1 MENKKKINKYS
12 IRQKLLSSNLSFTI
26 ISVIIGLLVG
36 AVVLLIAGFNPITA
50 YSIII
55 NGIFSRTK
63 YISYTIIYATPLII
77 TGLSVTFAFRTG
89 LFNIGA
95 EGQYIIG
102 ALVATLV
109 GYFLELPIVL
119 HVIVV
124 FLAAAIA
131 AALWGGIAGFLKARF
146 GVHEVI
152 ATIML
157 NWIALYFSNYMVFR
171 PFFRRPESDSS
182 YDILDSASITLLE
195 KWKYTDTGRE
205 WLSGHPYIK
214 DFLATPAN
222 LGFIIAILLAV
233 LVWYILNKTTL
244 GYELRAV
251 GFNKHAAE
259 YGGIKVKKSIIT
271 SMMIAGALAGSAGA
285 LQVMGVTKSI
295 SILPGMEGYGFDG
308 IAVSLIGSNTAF
320 GNIFAGLLFGA
331 LKYGGPKIQPP
342 MGAPSEVV
350 NIVIGTIVFFIAVP
364 KLIKMFLNIKA
375 RKRGETNVK

>member
-1 MENKKKINKYS
+1 MENKKKKNKYS
-12 IRQKLLSSNLSFTI
+12 VKQRLLSSNLTFTI
-26 ISVIIGLLVG
+26 VSVIIGLIIG
-36 AVVLLIAGFNPITA
+36 AIVLLIAGFNPITA

-63 YISYTIIYATPLII
+63 YISYMIIYATPLII

-95 EGQYIIG
+95 EGQYIVG
-102 ALVATLV
+102 ALVATIV
-109 GYFLELPIVL
+109 GYFLELPIGL
-119 HVIVV
+119 HAIVV
-124 FLAAAIA
+124 FLAAIIA
-131 AALWGGIAGFLKARF
+131 AAVWGGIAGFLKAKF

-157 NWIALYFSNYMVFR
+157 NWIALYFSNYMVMK
-171 PFFRRPESDSS
+171 PFLRRPESDSS
-182 YDILDSASITLLE
+182 YEILDTASITILE
-195 KWKYTDTGRE
+195 DWKYTDAGRE
-205 WLSGHPYIK
+205 WLSQHPYIK

-222 LGFIIAILLAV
+222 LGFVIAILLAV

-251 GFNKHAAE
+251 GYNKHAAE

-271 SMMIAGALAGSAGA
+271 SMMIAGGLAGSAGA
-285 LQVMGVTKSI
+285 LQVMGVTKGI
-295 SILPGMEGYGFDG
+295 SVLPGMEGYGFDG
-308 IAVSLIGSNTAF
+308 IAVALIGGTTAF
-320 GNIFAGLLFGA
+320 GNIFAGLLFGG

-342 MGAPSEVV
+342 LGAPSEVV

-364 KLIKMFLNIKA
+364 KFMRMIFNINT
-375 RKRGETNVK
+375 RKRGEKNAR